1 MQRIIGHLI
10 AASQIMR
17 NFLPQLLQTGI
28 GGVKGTSLFQ
38 RINALVADVPRSI
51 EVRLADT
58 QRNRIL
64 HFADN
69 IEKFPNSG
77 RFNRNDC
84 IRKGISHGVIISL

>member
-28 GGVKGTSLFQ
+28 GSVKGTSLFQ
-38 RINALVADVPRSI
+38 RINALVADVPGSI

-58 QRNRIL
+58 QEI
-64 HFADN
+64 A
-69 IEKFPNSG
+69 S
-77 RFNRNDC
+77 
-84 IRKGISHGVIISL
+84 SISLTISKNFRIPDGLIVTIVSERGFLMA